1 MGGGDEREGMREDI
15 WGIALMELGAAVDR
29 VCEMEGQC
37 ISINAMSLRA
47 LELRGKQIQKITI
60 SPCPI

>member
-1 MGGGDEREGMREDI
+1 MREDI